1 MKYGKNKGVII
12 LCILILVIISLQC
25 RSTQVKNSFNKL
37 LFWGEE
43 KFNSLGNSNNNSN
56 ISENILSNLNPNI
69 IHTKGKC
76 CQQGDQIHISE
87 EKKDG
92 CKSCS
97 RQTCS
102 GCSTCGRQTCNGSST
117 CGRQTCSGCPFK
129 TCKSAL
135 DTHPK
140 IPENT
145 AKKCGCSSETEEITC
160 PEPEPCNAQDESSVT
175 LDDYFNLPSKRL
187 PIYPWYSY

>member
-1 MKYGKNKGVII
+1 MKYGSNRGVII
-12 LCILILVIISLQC
+12 LCILILVLVALQC
-25 RSTQVKNSFNKL
+25 QYNKQVKDSFNKL

-43 KFNSLGNSNNNSN
+43 KFNSIGNSS
-56 ISENILSNLNPNI
+56 SELNPNI
-69 IHTKGKC
+69 IHYKGKC
-76 CQQGDQIHISE
+76 CPHDLQVHIPE

-92 CKSCS
+92 CETCS

-102 GCSTCGRQTCNGSST
+102 S
-117 CGRQTCSGCPFK
+117 CPFK
-129 TCKSAL
+129 TCKKAL

-140 IPENT
+140 VPEKVINS
-145 AKKCGCSSETEEITC
+145 CGCSSETEEVTC
-160 PEPEPCNAQDESSVT
+160 PETETEPEPCNAQDETSVT

>member
-12 LCILILVIISLQC
+12 LCILILVIIGLQC
-25 RSTQVKNSFNKL
+25 RSTQVKDSFNKL

-43 KFNSLGNSNNNSN
+43 TFNSLGNSNANN
-56 ISENILSNLNPNI
+56 SENILSNLNPNI

-76 CQQGDQIHISE
+76 CQQDAQIHISE

-97 RQTCS
+97 
-102 GCSTCGRQTCNGSST
+102 
-117 CGRQTCSGCPFK
+117 RQTCSGCPFK

-145 AKKCGCSSETEEITC
+145 AKKCGCSSETEEVTC
-160 PEPEPCNAQDESSVT
+160 PEYEPEPEPCNAQDESSVT